1 MIMRLTTRPSSS
13 LRKLSRLASNQ
24 LGIVSKMSFLRY
36 DDISP
41 TVCVS
46 AGSMADIQVIKGH
59 LQDVDM
65 EYHVGGMSSSAD
77 HSVLIGYAEAGE
89 RYSHISAPSSNSAVM
104 RRGSYDD
111 LTGAGL
117 DLLCPD
123 TLRYFSEEQ
132 VKRPGFGFSI
142 PSRSET
148 YQWIPTR
155 QLWDGREVFAP
166 LQILAIAAQI
176 GNPQYERPF
185 VVSVTTG
192 TAVHTTPI
200 LAAENALNELLQ
212 LDAAMG
218 NWHTQSDCLLELSLD
233 GRTAPFQHFMG
244 KFAPH
249 MRKHLRF
256 YFMRNP
262 GLDGPFNIAC
272 VFHSADRCPALAIGM
287 GSDKTLNQA
296 LRKSLMEMSGVY
308 QLAAL
313 NLVRFNGQVTDS
325 VLNLDGNVAYYAKA
339 EHAEKAMQ
347 AFAHARVV
355 NTADLP
361 ADFSASSQDY
371 IAHQVRALHANGVDL
386 YEANFQCR
394 ELTEVGLTVSRL
406 WSPQL
411 LPLNVPSL
419 PYLAHP
425 RLAAFGTLAYPGMH
439 PYP

>member
-1 MIMRLTTRPSSS
+1 
-13 LRKLSRLASNQ
+13 
-24 LGIVSKMSFLRY
+24 MSFLRY

-41 TVCVS
+41 KICIS

-65 EYHVGGMSSSAD
+65 EYHVGGMNSSAD

-89 RYSHISAPSSNSAVM
+89 RYSHISAPSTNKDVL
-104 RRGSYDD
+104 RRGSYEE
-111 LTGAGL
+111 LSKAGFK
-117 DLLCPD
+117 LLCPD
-123 TLRYFSEEQ
+123 DLCYFSTEQ
-132 VKRPGFGFSI
+132 VNSPGFGFST
-142 PSRSET
+142 PSSSET
-148 YQWIPTR
+148 YEWIPTR
-155 QLWDGREVFAP
+155 NLWDNQKVFVP
-166 LQILAIAAQI
+166 MQILAIAAQI
-176 GNPQYERPF
+176 GNPNYERPF

-192 TAVHTTPI
+192 TAVHTVPI

-218 NWHTQSDCLLELSLD
+218 NWHTQSPYLLEMSLD
-233 GRTAPFQHFMG
+233 SRTEPFQHFMQ

-249 MRKHLRF
+249 IGSRLRF

-272 VFHSADRCPALAIGM
+272 VYHSTDRCPAFAIGM
-287 GSDKTLNQA
+287 GSDRLLNQA
-296 LRKSLMEMSGVY
+296 LRKSLMELSGVY

-313 NLVRFNGQVTDS
+313 NLVRFGGQVSDNS
-325 VLNLDGNVAYYAKA
+325 LNLDENVAYYAVA
-339 EHAEKAMQ
+339 EHAEKAMK
-347 AFAHARVV
+347 AFDHAKVV
-355 NTADLP
+355 KTSDLP
-361 ADFSASSQDY
+361 ADFTASPLDY
-371 IAHQVRALHANGVDL
+371 IKHQVRALHKNGVDL
-386 YEANFQCR
+386 YEANFQSR
-394 ELTEVGLTVSRL
+394 ELSEVGLTVSRL

-425 RLAAFGTLAYPGMH
+425 RLAAYGTLRYPGIH